1 MLWWIFHRVSRKKVY
16 SGRWNCWIFSYFFS
30 FLFLCIC
37 LLKLP
42 GKWFCLWTCNLGYHV
57 HDKIIVFLFT
67 KEEMLIFL
75 SFAQETPNIL
85 GYFFFFFLVI
95 WGCPTQSILNSS
107 ISWKNWKGKNYLSNP
122 FFPSATSVF
131 VCAHAFW
138 PFRCIRMVFGKYIWG
153 GSHMLDVFDLSLPG
167 SPWKHVTCLQ
177 NNSVYLQISVY
188 EEANVALVSSCS

>member
-85 GYFFFFFLVI
+85 GYFFFFFWSFGRVSS
-95 WGCPTQSILNSS
+95 GCPVGRL
-107 ISWKNWKGKNYLSNP
+107 WCDGL
-122 FFPSATSVF
+122 
-131 VCAHAFW
+131 
-138 PFRCIRMVFGKYIWG
+138 MVIE
-153 GSHMLDVFDLSLPG
+153 S
-167 SPWKHVTCLQ
+167 
-177 NNSVYLQISVY
+177 SVYWYGSNIFHSLSFHF
-188 EEANVALVSSCS
+188 VAWKYKRVLRTNGL